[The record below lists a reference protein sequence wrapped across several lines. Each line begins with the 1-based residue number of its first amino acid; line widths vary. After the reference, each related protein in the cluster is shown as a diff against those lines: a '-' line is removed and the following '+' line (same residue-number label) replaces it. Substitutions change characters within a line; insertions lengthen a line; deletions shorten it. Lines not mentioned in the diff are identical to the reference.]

1 MKIYQIITE
10 DYDNFAAFRDP
21 EPAKTP
27 AKKDN
32 PEKDV
37 EKSDDSVVGQ
47 AKQKVQSA
55 AESMPDIGVDLTAIA
70 LTGVTVYG
78 VSRLSAAGLSKLSAS
93 YADKL
98 IKTQQVT
105 DMWTKRIGPWA
116 TFFKALGIGAAIV
129 QLYKQLYILE
139 AMYVQGKLPGDDGGH
154 AKYVEQRE
162 FEFGVFIAQVLAPT
176 LTKWIARAVAS
187 ITGIKWA
194 IRVLGGVSTYA
205 TAGATILAVIATEA
219 FALWL
224 QNWLGTNRG
233 RDVLFK
239 WVGEYIRYI
248 GKPVDSLWDLIM
260 DAYQSSTGKAPNKLV
275 PGSYNQADVR
285 KYGSQDA
292 ATAAQADR
300 QAKADASGLNN
311 LAGVTAKT
319 GFVVD
324 PKNPTSKV
332 IVTDKDG
339 KLLSNIK
346 LSSNPQLNLI
356 RTQAIN
362 SGQPDPL
369 TKFASP
375 GQKLPPIPGI

>member
-10 DYDNFAAFRDP
+10 DYDNFAAFRDT

-27 AKKDN
+27 VKKDN
-32 PEKDV
+32 PEKDA
-37 EKSDDSVVGQ
+37 EKSDDSIVGQ

-55 AESMPDIGVDLTAIA
+55 AESMPDIGVDLTTLA
-70 LTGVTVYG
+70 LTGVTIYG

-105 DMWTKRIGPWA
+105 EMWTKRVGAWG
-116 TFFKALGIGAAIV
+116 TFFKALGIGAAII

-139 AMYVQGKLPGDDGGH
+139 AMYVQGKLPGDDGGY

-162 FEFGVFIAQVLAPT
+162 FEFSVFITQVLTPT
-176 LTKWIARAVAS
+176 LVKWTARAVAS

-194 IRVLGGVSTYA
+194 IRVLGGVATYA

-224 QNWLGTNRG
+224 QNWLGTNAG
-233 RDVLFK
+233 RDVLFN
-239 WVGEYIRYI
+239 WTGGMIRYI
-248 GKPVDSLWDLIM
+248 GKPVDSLWDIIM

-300 QAKADASGLNN
+300 QAKADAGGLNN

-346 LSSNPQLNLI
+346 LSSNPTLNLL

-369 TKFASP
+369 TKFATP

>member
-10 DYDNFAAFRDP
+10 DYDNFAAFRDT

-27 AKKDN
+27 VKKDN
-32 PEKDV
+32 PEKDA
-37 EKSDDSVVGQ
+37 EKSDDSIVGQ
-47 AKQKVQSA
+47 AKQKVQSS
-55 AESMPDIGVDLTAIA
+55 AESMPDIGIDLTTLA
-70 LTGVTVYG
+70 LTGVTIYG

-105 DMWTKRIGPWA
+105 DMVTKAFGPW
-116 TFFKALGIGAAIV
+116 FALFRAFGIAAAMI
-129 QLYKQLYILE
+129 QLYKQLYVLE

-162 FEFGVFIAQVLAPT
+162 FEFSVFITQILTPT
-176 LTKWIARAVAS
+176 LVKWTARAVAS

-194 IRVLGGVSTYA
+194 IRALGGVATYA
-205 TAGATILAVIATEA
+205 TAGTAILAVIATEA

-224 QNWLGTNRG
+224 QNWLGTTAG

-239 WVGEYIRYI
+239 WTGGMIRYI
-248 GKPVDSLWDLIM
+248 GKPADSLWDMIM

-300 QAKADASGLNN
+300 QAKADAGGLNN

-346 LSSNPQLNLI
+346 LSSNPTLNLL

-369 TKFASP
+369 TKFATP

>member
-311 LAGVTAKT
+311 LSGVTAKT